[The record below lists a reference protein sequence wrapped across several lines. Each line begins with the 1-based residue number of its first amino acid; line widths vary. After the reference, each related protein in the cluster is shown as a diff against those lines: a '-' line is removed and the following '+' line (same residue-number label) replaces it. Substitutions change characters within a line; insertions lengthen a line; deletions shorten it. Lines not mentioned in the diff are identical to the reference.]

1 MPPSAAS
8 ETSVPSESPP
18 FRPALGRLARGV
30 AMVNKYFWIFRV
42 TLVERLTY
50 RVDFLLTS
58 IFRFLPLVTTV
69 LLWSAIYQ
77 GSGREE
83 LGDASGG
90 VSFTYREMIAYLLL
104 VQISRT
110 FSSMPNLATGVAR
123 EIRDGS
129 LKRYLIQ
136 PLDLVG
142 YHLMHRLAHKLS
154 YMMVAVI
161 PYGAIFW
168 LCRDVFDGWPPP
180 EVVAAWVVSLGF
192 SLVLGYLIE
201 LSVGLIAFW
210 MLEITSI
217 LYIFMTI
224 NFFVSGHMLPLD
236 LLPANWS
243 GPLKVLPFSYLAYFP
258 AAVFLGKVPSEEL
271 PVGLAIGA
279 AWILVFWGV
288 VRLLLERGLKRYG
301 AYGG

>member
-1 MPPSAAS
+1 
-8 ETSVPSESPP
+8 
-18 FRPALGRLARGV
+18 V
-30 AMVNKYFWIFRV
+30 AIVNKYFWVFRV
-42 TLVERLTY
+42 TLAERLTY

-69 LLWSAIYQ
+69 LLWGAIYQ
-77 GSGREE
+77 GSGRQE
-83 LGDASGG
+83 LGGG
-90 VSFTYREMIAYLLL
+90 SEGVAFTYRETIAYLLL
-104 VQISRT
+104 VQVSRT

-154 YMMVAVI
+154 YMMVAVV
-161 PYGAIFW
+161 PYAAIFW
-168 LCRDVFDGWPPP
+168 LCRDFFEGWPPP
-180 EVVAAWVVSLGF
+180 EVIVAWVVSLGLA
-192 SLVLGYLIE
+192 LVLGYLIE

-217 LYIFMTI
+217 LYIFITI
-224 NFFVSGHMLPLD
+224 NFFLSGHMLPLD
-236 LLPANWS
+236 LLPAGWS
-243 GPLKVLPFSYLAYFP
+243 GLLKALPFSYLAYFP
-258 AAVFLGKVPSEEL
+258 AAVFLGKVAAQEL
-271 PVGLAIGA
+271 PLGLAMGL
-279 AWILVFWGV
+279 AWIVVFWV
-288 VRLLLERGLKRYG
+288 LVRLLLGRGLRRYS